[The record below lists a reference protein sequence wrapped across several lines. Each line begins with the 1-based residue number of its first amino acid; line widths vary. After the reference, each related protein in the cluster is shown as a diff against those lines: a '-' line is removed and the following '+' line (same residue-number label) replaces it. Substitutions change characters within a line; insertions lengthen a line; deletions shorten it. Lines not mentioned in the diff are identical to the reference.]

1 MKKFYFALLALLFM
15 VLGCG
20 EDPAPEELEPAAVV
34 AKDSI
39 PTIKGEFI
47 FLADAA
53 VLKGKDFIYG
63 VQIDSISKKL
73 ADSVAQFKRD
83 EFDMIPVTVKAK
95 IVQNPGQRGW
105 EELVQIREILE
116 IISPEP
122 DTATARKINKD
133 IKKP

>member
-1 MKKFYFALLALLFM
+1 MKKFYFALLAVLFM
-15 VLGCG
+15 ITACG
-20 EDPAPEELEPAAVV
+20 DDQAPAELEPEAVV

-63 VQIDSISKKL
+63 VQIDSISRRL
-73 ADSVAQFKRD
+73 ADTVEPLKRD
-83 EFDMIPVTVKAK
+83 EFDMIEVTVKAK
-95 IVQNPGQRGW
+95 VVQNPGQTGW

-116 IISPEP
+116 IPKTQG
-122 DTATARKINKD
+122 DTSSAPKVIKDINK
-133 IKKP
+133 P

>member
-1 MKKFYFALLALLFM
+1 MKKLLFALLASLF
-15 VLGCG
+15 VLTGCG
-20 EDPAPEELEPAAVV
+20 EDPEPEEAEPEAVV

-63 VQIDSISKKL
+63 VQIDSISRKL
-73 ADSVAQFKRD
+73 ADTVEPLKRD
-83 EFDMIPVTVKAK
+83 EFDMIEVVVKAK
-95 IVQNPGQRGW
+95 VVQNPGQTGW

-116 IISPEP
+116 IPKKDSVNSPKV
-122 DTATARKINKD
+122 TKD
-133 IKKP
+133 IDKP